1 MLENSDNTREPSPCV
16 WFFLPHCVAF
26 YRMKGVFKI
35 KKQFMYKTIIS
46 VSIFILLTI
55 FTACSYRAQHDYYS
69 SRDNYVSATGIV
81 DYMAYSENADALYLE
96 LSELTPAFDDTCFKF
111 VGDNLLL
118 VQKGGIDEKIK
129 VGNQIEII
137 TAPKYFGDGY
147 VMPIVAISINGESL
161 LNFDEGYEN
170 LLKWLEQQ

>member
-1 MLENSDNTREPSPCV
+1 
-16 WFFLPHCVAF
+16 
-26 YRMKGVFKI
+26 
-35 KKQFMYKTIIS
+35 
-46 VSIFILLTI
+46 
-55 FTACSYRAQHDYYS
+55 
-69 SRDNYVSATGIV
+69 
-81 DYMAYSENADALYLE
+81 MAYSENADALYLE

-129 VGNQIEII
+129 VGNRIEII